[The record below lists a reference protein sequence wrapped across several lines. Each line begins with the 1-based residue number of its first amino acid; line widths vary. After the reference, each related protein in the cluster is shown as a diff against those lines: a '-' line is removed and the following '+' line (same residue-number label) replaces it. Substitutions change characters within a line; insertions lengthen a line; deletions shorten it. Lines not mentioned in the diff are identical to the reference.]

1 MGLWDFHSQNL
12 TFNPGLLSATVS
24 GNVIVNTVAG
34 VPAATF
40 QPINK
45 RLASPVI
52 PGTLTVSRS
61 CHWLCPWTH
70 WVACFISIA
79 LASHVVRNCAYCKCH
94 MHLGVLYQTS
104 LSYQNIRTH

>member
-1 MGLWDFHSQNL
+1 MGHWDFHFQNL

-61 CHWLCPWTH
+61 VTVCVPGHTGL
-70 WVACFISIA
+70 
-79 LASHVVRNCAYCKCH
+79 HV
-94 MHLGVLYQTS
+94 
-104 LSYQNIRTH
+104 LSA

>member
-1 MGLWDFHSQNL
+1 MIGHSDFRFQNL
-12 TFNPGLLSATVS
+12 TFNLGLLSATVS

-52 PGTLTVSRS
+52 PGTLTVSTSHRS
-61 CHWLCPWTH
+61 FCPWTDLG
-70 WVACFISIA
+70 CMFYQG
-79 LASHVVRNCAYCKCH
+79 SHF
-94 MHLGVLYQTS
+94 LL
-104 LSYQNIRTH
+104 